1 MNKLFRWL
9 LGIAAIVGIVY
20 YSIIKFIVPG
30 YLAQIPPLVSNLAK
44 DYITGSIDIA
54 RVEWNGALEVSVFD
68 VQVKDKQQQL
78 LLICQMLSCIS
89 RLGMLFLTQIKL

>member
-30 YLAQIPPLVSNLAK
+30 YLAQYSAF
-44 DYITGSIDIA
+44 G
-54 RVEWNGALEVSVFD
+54 VEFS
-68 VQVKDKQQQL
+68 
-78 LLICQMLSCIS
+78 
-89 RLGMLFLTQIKL
+89 